1 MNVFFNKVFFNLL
14 VILFCL
20 QSVFT
25 TVQSTVAGSQD
36 VSASAT
42 QNSGNIDFS
51 QAIVSD
57 EFLQHV
63 VDQHFG
69 LQPNSYANYTSIGGM
84 EKNLRSEFIL
94 KNETIVGKELRA
106 DVRRIEVEKAALH
119 IYLFEMLNYPMPT
132 MSQKTIKRMV
142 LKLNALDYSPEFC
155 DDNKIPEKAKNARK
169 ACIQEVVDLLNRP
182 DIWDKIQT
190 IISALPEDDVAIAA
204 GTGGPAVTYAQLKS
218 DISTL
223 RSLIVSSSSN
233 AGGITSDKFVAIKT
247 HLSNIIRLQNDHSPN
262 SVCSFDLLKPI
273 AASIQTYAFA
283 RSGNRQCING
293 RFDMYC
299 SITPPFP
306 QNVLRIVSQT
316 PWYRPATSDQPA
328 CMTSMEQR
336 PDANKILVGFHLAQN
351 PLDIQTGRSVLH
363 YTTMYPILCEDK
375 SSSGYTHSSPE

>member
-1 MNVFFNKVFFNLL
+1 MNVFSYKVFCNLR

-25 TVQSTVAGSQD
+25 TAQFTVTGAQD
-36 VSASAT
+36 VSDSAT

-69 LQPNSYANYTSIGGM
+69 LQPNSYANYTPIGGM

-94 KNETIVGKELRA
+94 KNETIVGKDLRA
-106 DVRRIEVEKAALH
+106 DVRRSEVEKAALH
-119 IYLFEMLNYPMPT
+119 IYLFEILNYPMPT
-132 MSQKTIKRMV
+132 MSQKTIKWMV
-142 LKLNALDYSPEFC
+142 LKLNALDYSPAFC
-155 DDNKIPEKAKNARK
+155 GNTKIPKEAKNARK
-169 ACIQEVVDLLNRP
+169 AIIQEIVDLLSLP

-190 IISALPEDDVAIAA
+190 IISALPANEVAIAA
-204 GTGGPAVTYAQLKS
+204 GINEPAVTYAQLKA
-218 DISTL
+218 DILTL
-223 RSLIVSSSSN
+223 RSLLVSSSSN
-233 AGGITSDKFVAIKT
+233 AGGLTSDKLVAIKP
-247 HLSNIIRLQNDHSPN
+247 HLSNIIRLQNDHFPN

-273 AASIQTYAFA
+273 SASIQTYAFA
-283 RSGNRQCING
+283 RSENMRCINC

-351 PLDIQTGRSVLH
+351 PLDIQNGRSVLH

-375 SSSGYTHSSPE
+375 ASSGYTHSTPE